1 MLGISAITILSSIVY
16 QRSGLSSMIKTRA
29 IVLHRFPYSDSSFI
43 VKVLTEE
50 SGIVSFIVKG
60 GKKKESPFRGAL
72 DPLALSEVVFRQN
85 PNTELQFI
93 KEATL
98 LDWRKDMRND
108 LLSLAKAQVITEM
121 ILRYAPQGVPLQEEF
136 ERLEQSLRE
145 FNETCGSSANAAN
158 SATSSSKLN
167 AEQNAT
173 PSASAPATS
182 ADSPSTNSA
191 TSASAIANATDSLS
205 TKSVTSANTVAT
217 PLAPHKSNIF
227 ARWLLDTCDMWGYN
241 LDLETCSRCGHTLD
255 KPAADF
261 FPETG
266 GFVCHACLGVE
277 TPRARTETLQGLW
290 ALHSG
295 NKIEHP
301 EFTENAL
308 LAYLRHHIG
317 FLKEIHSIKFLNETR
332 KLFGK

>member
-1 MLGISAITILSSIVY
+1 
-16 QRSGLSSMIKTRA
+16 MIKTRA

-50 SGIVSFIVKG
+50 SGIISFIVKG

-98 LDWRKDMRND
+98 LDWHKDLRND

-136 ERLEQSLRE
+136 ESLEQSLHE
-145 FNETCGSSANAAN
+145 FNETCGSSMNA
-158 SATSSSKLN
+158 SN
-167 AEQNAT
+167 A
-173 PSASAPATS
+173 ATS
-182 ADSPSTNSA
+182 AESLSTNSA
-191 TSASAIANATDSLS
+191 TPHTA
-205 TKSVTSANTVAT
+205 
-217 PLAPHKSNIF
+217 HKSNIF

-241 LDLETCSRCGHTLD
+241 LDLETCSRCGKPLD
-255 KPAADF
+255 QPAADF

-266 GFVCHACLGVE
+266 GFICHACLGVE
-277 TPRARTETLQGLW
+277 TPRARSETLQGLW
-290 ALHSG
+290 SLLNG
-295 NKIEHP
+295 DKIDHP

-332 KLFGK
+332 KLFRK

>member
-1 MLGISAITILSSIVY
+1 
-16 QRSGLSSMIKTRA
+16 MIKTRA

-98 LDWRKDMRND
+98 LDWYKDLRND

-145 FNETCGSSANAAN
+145 FNETCGC
-158 SATSSSKLN
+158 SAT
-167 AEQNAT
+167 
-173 PSASAPATS
+173 
-182 ADSPSTNSA
+182 
-191 TSASAIANATDSLS
+191 
-205 TKSVTSANTVAT
+205 
-217 PLAPHKSNIF
+217 PHTAYKSNIF

-241 LDLETCSRCGHTLD
+241 LDLDTCSRCGKTLD

-266 GFVCHACLGVE
+266 GFVCHACLGVD

-290 ALHSG
+290 ALRYG
-295 NKIEHP
+295 GKIEHP

-332 KLFGK
+332 KLFPSK

>member
-1 MLGISAITILSSIVY
+1 
-16 QRSGLSSMIKTRA
+16 MIKTRA

-50 SGIVSFIVKG
+50 SGIISFIVKG

-85 PNTELQFI
+85 PNAELQFI

-98 LDWRKDMRND
+98 LDWHKDLRND

-145 FNETCGSSANAAN
+145 FNETCGSSA
-158 SATSSSKLN
+158 
-167 AEQNAT
+167 
-173 PSASAPATS
+173 SASIVATS
-182 ADSPSTNSA
+182 AESPSTNSA
-191 TSASAIANATDSLS
+191 TS
-205 TKSVTSANTVAT
+205 TSAFAT
-217 PLAPHKSNIF
+217 SAHKSNIF

-241 LDLETCSRCGHTLD
+241 LDLETCCRCGKTLD

-266 GFVCHACLGVE
+266 GFVCKSCLGVDA
-277 TPRARTETLQGLW
+277 PRARPETLNGLW
-290 ALHSG
+290 ALRTG
-295 NKIEHP
+295 EKIEHP
-301 EFTENAL
+301 EFAENAL

-332 KLFGK
+332 KLFRK

>member
-1 MLGISAITILSSIVY
+1 
-16 QRSGLSSMIKTRA
+16 MIKTRA

-43 VKVLTEE
+43 VKALTEE

-85 PNTELQFI
+85 PNTDLQFI

-98 LDWRKDMRND
+98 LDWRKNLRND
-108 LLSLAKAQVITEM
+108 LLSTAKAQVMTEM

-136 ERLEQSLRE
+136 ERLEQAIRE
-145 FNETCGSSANAAN
+145 FDEV
-158 SATSSSKLN
+158 
-167 AEQNAT
+167 
-173 PSASAPATS
+173 
-182 ADSPSTNSA
+182 
-191 TSASAIANATDSLS
+191 ITD
-205 TKSVTSANTVAT
+205 KSR
-217 PLAPHKSNIF
+217 IF
-227 ARWLLDTCDMWGYN
+227 AQWLLDTCDMWGYN
-241 LDLETCSRCGHTLD
+241 LDLTTCCRCGKTLD

-266 GFVCHACLGVE
+266 GFICLACLGVD

-290 ALHSG
+290 ALQTG
-295 NKIEHP
+295 DKIEHP

-308 LAYLRHHIG
+308 LTYLRHHIG

-332 KLFGK
+332 KLFDYH

>member
-1 MLGISAITILSSIVY
+1 MGIRLYRLSSIVY

-98 LDWRKDMRND
+98 LDWHKDLRND

-136 ERLEQSLRE
+136 ERLEQSLKE
-145 FNETCGSSANAAN
+145 FNETCGSS
-158 SATSSSKLN
+158 T
-167 AEQNAT
+167 
-173 PSASAPATS
+173 SASNAATS
-182 ADSPSTNSA
+182 AESPSTNSA
-191 TSASAIANATDSLS
+191 TSASAFATLH
-205 TKSVTSANTVAT
+205 TA
-217 PLAPHKSNIF
+217 HKSNIF

-241 LDLETCSRCGHTLD
+241 LDLETCSRCGKTLD

-266 GFVCHACLGVE
+266 GFICEHCLGVD
-277 TPRARTETLQGLW
+277 TPRAKAETLNGLW
-290 ALHSG
+290 ALHRG
-295 NKIEHP
+295 QQIEHP

-308 LAYLRHHIG
+308 LTYLRHHIG

-332 KLFGK
+332 KLFRK

>member
-1 MLGISAITILSSIVY
+1 MGIRLYRLSSIVY

-98 LDWRKDMRND
+98 LDWRKDLRND
-108 LLSLAKAQVITEM
+108 LLCLAKAQVITEM

-136 ERLEQSLRE
+136 ERLEQAIRE
-145 FNETCGSSANAAN
+145 FNETCNN
-158 SATSSSKLN
+158 
-167 AEQNAT
+167 
-173 PSASAPATS
+173 
-182 ADSPSTNSA
+182 
-191 TSASAIANATDSLS
+191 
-205 TKSVTSANTVAT
+205 SANT
-217 PLAPHKSNIF
+217 HKSNIF

-241 LDLETCSRCGHTLD
+241 LDLETCCRCGRALD

-266 GFVCHACLGVE
+266 GFVCHACLGVD

-290 ALHSG
+290 ALRNG
-295 NKIEHP
+295 GKIELP

-308 LAYLRHHIG
+308 LTYLRHHIG
-317 FLKEIHSIKFLNETR
+317 FLKEIHSLKFLNETR
-332 KLFGK
+332 KLFGH

>member
-1 MLGISAITILSSIVY
+1 
-16 QRSGLSSMIKTRA
+16 MIKTRA

-85 PNTELQFI
+85 PNAELQFI

-98 LDWRKDMRND
+98 LDWHKDLRND

-145 FNETCGSSANAAN
+145 FNETCGSSA
-158 SATSSSKLN
+158 
-167 AEQNAT
+167 
-173 PSASAPATS
+173 SASIAATS
-182 ADSPSTNSA
+182 AESPSTNSA
-191 TSASAIANATDSLS
+191 TSTS
-205 TKSVTSANTVAT
+205 TFAT
-217 PLAPHKSNIF
+217 PAHKSNIF

-241 LDLETCSRCGHTLD
+241 LDLETCSRCGSTLD

-266 GFVCHACLGVE
+266 GFICHACLGVD

-290 ALHSG
+290 ALRTG
-295 NKIEHP
+295 EKIEHP

-332 KLFGK
+332 KLFRK

>member
-1 MLGISAITILSSIVY
+1 
-16 QRSGLSSMIKTRA
+16 MIKTRA

-43 VKVLTEE
+43 VKALTEE
-50 SGIVSFIVKG
+50 CGIISFIVKG

-98 LDWRKDMRND
+98 LNWRKDLRND
-108 LLSLAKAQVITEM
+108 LLSLAKAQVMAEM
-121 ILRYAPQGVPLQEEF
+121 IMRYAPQGVPLQEEF
-136 ERLEQSLRE
+136 ERLEKALSE
-145 FNETCGSSANAAN
+145 FNETCGN
-158 SATSSSKLN
+158 SATSLN
-167 AEQNAT
+167 ASE
-173 PSASAPATS
+173 TS
-182 ADSPSTNSA
+182 PHPT
-191 TSASAIANATDSLS
+191 
-205 TKSVTSANTVAT
+205 
-217 PLAPHKSNIF
+217 HKSNIF

-241 LDLETCSRCGHTLD
+241 LDLETCSRCGKTLD

-266 GFVCHACLGVE
+266 AFVCHACLGID

-290 ALHSG
+290 ALRNG
-295 NKIEHP
+295 EKIEHP

-308 LAYLRHHIG
+308 LTYLRHHIG

-332 KLFGK
+332 KLFDYH

>member
-1 MLGISAITILSSIVY
+1 
-16 QRSGLSSMIKTRA
+16 MIKTRA

-50 SGIVSFIVKG
+50 SGIISFIVKG

-85 PNTELQFI
+85 PNAELQFI

-98 LDWRKDMRND
+98 LNWHKDLRND

-158 SATSSSKLN
+158 STTSSSKQN

-173 PSASAPATS
+173 PSASA
-182 ADSPSTNSA
+182 SA
-191 TSASAIANATDSLS
+191 TPHAT
-205 TKSVTSANTVAT
+205 
-217 PLAPHKSNIF
+217 HKSNIF

-241 LDLETCSRCGHTLD
+241 FDLGTCSRCGHTLD

-277 TPRARTETLQGLW
+277 TPRARTETLNGLW
-290 ALHSG
+290 ALRTG
-295 NKIEHP
+295 EKIEHP
-301 EFTENAL
+301 EFAENAL

-332 KLFGK
+332 KLFPSK

>member
-1 MLGISAITILSSIVY
+1 LLGISAITILSSIVY

-98 LDWRKDMRND
+98 LDWHKDLRND
-108 LLSLAKAQVITEM
+108 LLSLAKAQVVTEM

-145 FNETCGSSANAAN
+145 FNETCGSSASAAN
-158 SATSSSKLN
+158 T
-167 AEQNAT
+167 
-173 PSASAPATS
+173 ATS
-182 ADSPSTNSA
+182 AESLSTNSA
-191 TSASAIANATDSLS
+191 TPHTA
-205 TKSVTSANTVAT
+205 
-217 PLAPHKSNIF
+217 HKSNIF

-241 LDLETCSRCGHTLD
+241 LDLETCSRCGKTLD
-255 KPAADF
+255 QPAADF

-266 GFVCHACLGVE
+266 GFICHACLGVE
-277 TPRARTETLQGLW
+277 TPRARSETLQGLW
-290 ALHSG
+290 ALRNG
-295 NKIEHP
+295 DKIEHP

-332 KLFGK
+332 KLFKK

>member
-1 MLGISAITILSSIVY
+1 MGIRLYRLSSFVY

-43 VKVLTEE
+43 VKALTEE
-50 SGIVSFIVKG
+50 CGIVSFIIKG

-98 LDWRKDMRND
+98 LDWRKDLRND
-108 LLSLAKAQVITEM
+108 LLSLSKAQVMTEM

-136 ERLEQSLRE
+136 ARLEQAISE
-145 FNETCGSSANAAN
+145 FDDG
-158 SATSSSKLN
+158 TS
-167 AEQNAT
+167 
-173 PSASAPATS
+173 
-182 ADSPSTNSA
+182 D
-191 TSASAIANATDSLS
+191 
-205 TKSVTSANTVAT
+205 KSR
-217 PLAPHKSNIF
+217 IF
-227 ARWLLDTCDMWGYN
+227 AQWLLDTCDMWGYN
-241 LDLETCSRCGHTLD
+241 LDLTTCSRCGRTLD

-266 GFVCHACLGVE
+266 AFVCHACLDVD
-277 TPRARTETLQGLW
+277 TPRARTETLNGLW
-290 ALHSG
+290 ALLNG
-295 NKIEHP
+295 EKIEHP

-308 LAYLRHHIG
+308 LTYLRHHIG

-332 KLFGK
+332 KLFDYH

>member
-1 MLGISAITILSSIVY
+1 V
-16 QRSGLSSMIKTRA
+16 IKTRA

-43 VKVLTEE
+43 VKALTEE

-98 LDWRKDMRND
+98 LDWHKNLRND
-108 LLSLAKAQVITEM
+108 LLSIAKAQVITEM
-121 ILRYAPQGVPLQEEF
+121 ILRYAPQGVPLQEDF
-136 ERLEQSLRE
+136 ERLEQALSE
-145 FNETCGSSANAAN
+145 FNETC
-158 SATSSSKLN
+158 
-167 AEQNAT
+167 EI
-173 PSASAPATS
+173 
-182 ADSPSTNSA
+182 SA
-191 TSASAIANATDSLS
+191 TSAESPSIKAAHT
-205 TKSVTSANTVAT
+205 
-217 PLAPHKSNIF
+217 HKSNIF
-227 ARWLLDTCDMWGYN
+227 AQWLLDTCDMWGYN
-241 LDLETCSRCGHTLD
+241 LDLETCCRCGRTLN

-266 GFVCHACLGVE
+266 GFVCEACLGVE
-277 TPRARTETLQGLW
+277 RPRARTETLQGLW
-290 ALHSG
+290 ALRNG
-295 NKIEHP
+295 ERIEHP

-332 KLFGK
+332 KLFCP